1 MEDWENKKQTNFLNK
16 YINMAAYITK
26 EGLRQTLLNYT
37 NSLKN
42 WLPLKKTDQSVV
54 IEAPKEAPETFKNA
68 LEIKSDG
75 MIYVIGTN
83 NDSIQLQSRLDK
95 IGTIM
100 TETPEEALTY
110 LSQEYLGSLLYIK
123 NGNQSYISGL
133 YTIGINAS
141 ASGSL
146 MLVKIGTTTSSAE
159 DLGTRVDA
167 LEDFVDKP
175 LEFSEIDELIK
186 DDEYIIK

>member
-1 MEDWENKKQTNFLNK
+1 MNK
-16 YINMAAYITK
+16 YINMATYITK
-26 EGLRQTLLNYT
+26 EGLKQTLLNYT

-186 DDEYIIK
+186 DEEYIIK